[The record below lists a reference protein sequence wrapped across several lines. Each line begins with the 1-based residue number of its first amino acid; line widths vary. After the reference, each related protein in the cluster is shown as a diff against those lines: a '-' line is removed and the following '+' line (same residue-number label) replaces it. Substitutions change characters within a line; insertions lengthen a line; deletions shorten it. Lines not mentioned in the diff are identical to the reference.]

1 MNIDQ
6 PGIDAAA
13 SARLSG
19 RSSFVRGLVL
29 TCAVLAIGAPLARAA
44 GPGGAGP
51 GEHDG
56 PRVALQE
63 RAPAHAERQQGAAPQ
78 VPVQAPARQA
88 DPRVAEPR
96 AADTRQGDPR
106 SFEGR
111 TSDEQRRQ
119 QQAQQEQ
126 GNRAEAFRRSGRL
139 TPDERRDLRRQIN
152 EAGLD
157 IYPNTPR
164 R

>member
-1 MNIDQ
+1 MNIDHT
-6 PGIDAAA
+6 GIDAAA

-19 RSSFVRGLVL
+19 RSSFVRRCLCVG
-29 TCAVLAIGAPLARAA
+29 AVALAVMPLAQAR
-44 GPGGAGP
+44 GPGGNGP
-51 GEHDG
+51 GEKERDA
-56 PRVALQE
+56 RVVVQE
-63 RAPAHAERQQGAAPQ
+63 RAAVRAERQQAPAPQ
-78 VPVQAPARQA
+78 APRQA
-88 DPRVAEPR
+88 EPRVAEPR
-96 AADTRQGDPR
+96 QADARQAEQR

-111 TSDEQRRQ
+111 SSDEQRRLQ
-119 QQAQQEQ
+119 QLQQEQ

>member
-6 PGIDAAA
+6 LGIDAAA

-19 RSSFVRGLVL
+19 RSSFVRRSLAA
-29 TCAVLAIGAPLARAA
+29 CAVLLVAVPLAQAA
-44 GPGGAGP
+44 GGP
-51 GEHDG
+51 GSGGDRDG
-56 PRVALQE
+56 QRGAAQE
-63 RAPAHAERQQGAAPQ
+63 RAPARVERQQGPAPQ
-78 VPVQAPARQA
+78 VPVQQPPRQA

-96 AADTRQGDPR
+96 AAESRQLDPR
-106 SFEGR
+106 SFESR
-111 TSDEQRRQ
+111 SSDDQRRQ
-119 QQAQQEQ
+119 QQLQQEQ

-152 EAGLD
+152 EAGVD

>member
-1 MNIDQ
+1 MNIDHTK
-6 PGIDAAA
+6 IDAAA

-19 RSSFVRGLVL
+19 RSNAVRRF
-29 TCAVLAIGAPLARAA
+29 VLAGAFALVGMPLAHAG
-44 GPGGAGP
+44 GPGNGP
-51 GEHDG
+51 GDKERDA
-56 PRVALQE
+56 PRVIVQE
-63 RAPAHAERQQGAAPQ
+63 RAAARAERQQA
-78 VPVQAPARQA
+78 PVQQAARQEA
-88 DPRVAEPR
+88 RVAEPR
-96 AADTRQGDPR
+96 QAEPRQAEAR
-106 SFEGR
+106 SFEAR
-111 TSDEQRRQ
+111 SSDEQRRLQ
-119 QQAQQEQ
+119 QVQQEQ